1 MYVSSIHIICT
12 YGMYCTK
19 SYCLKVYQAARL
31 ANADDFIGNFPN
43 GYDTVV
49 GERGH
54 SVSGGQKQRWVCL
67 GCFMGM
73 SYGCVLCTCF
83 VGVSRGCVLWACLG
97 CVLCA
102 CPFSYVLWVC
112 PDSCF
117 VGVSCVHV
125 HFHMS
130 CGCVL
135 IHVLWV
141 CLVCMSCGCV
151 LWVCPDFHVLWV
163 CPLCISGGC
172 VLILWVCLV

>member
-54 SVSGGQKQRWVCL
+54 SVSGGQKQRW
-67 GCFMGM
+67 
-73 SYGCVLCTCF
+73 
-83 VGVSRGCVLWACLG
+83 ACL
-97 CVLCA
+97 
-102 CPFSYVLWVC
+102 
-112 PDSCF
+112 

-125 HFHMS
+125 LCACPFHTY
-130 CGCVL
+130 VL
-135 IHVLWV
+135 WVCPGFHVLWV
-141 CLVCMSCGCV
+141 CPVCMSCGCV
-151 LWVCPDFHVLWV
+151 SWVCFVSMAYGLSCGCVLWTCLVGVSWACLVDDLWVCRGHVLWTSCGRLV
-163 CPLCISGGC
+163 GVS
-172 VLILWVCLV
+172 WVCLVGMSCGCVL